1 MNTSDKSI
9 ELATKP
15 LQTLS
20 GHEDA
25 ILRIVY
31 LAELQLVTCSA
42 DKTVRKWDM
51 ENGEQEGVPMEDG
64 GWVQGLAVTR
74 DGKRIVSGG
83 LDGILRVWDVETHE
97 LVEECKGRAIIR
109 EMKEGGEIMHSIE
122 TGPHYI
128 NSICFSPDGQSLASA
143 HDDMM
148 IRVFD
153 VESGDLILGPIKGH
167 TDYVHAVIWSLDGRQ
182 LFTASW
188 DQTIRSWDSATGEA
202 IGQPWI
208 GHTDHVNSISLS
220 PDGKKLA
227 SASSD
232 QTVRFWATDTGD
244 TIGQPLQHED
254 VVWTVPFSPTGE
266 FVVCGGSDGK
276 ISSWRV
282 PWWNAS
288 TEKPPFSFLDLPAV
302 REFMAELR

>member
-1 MNTSDKSI
+1 
-9 ELATKP
+9 
-15 LQTLS
+15 
-20 GHEDA
+20 
-25 ILRIVY
+25 
-31 LAELQLVTCSA
+31 
-42 DKTVRKWDM
+42 
-51 ENGEQEGVPMEDG
+51 
-64 GWVQGLAVTR
+64 
-74 DGKRIVSGG
+74 
-83 LDGILRVWDVETHE
+83 
-97 LVEECKGRAIIR
+97 
-109 EMKEGGEIMHSIE
+109 MKEGGEIMHSIE

-153 VESGDLILGPIKGH
+153 VESGDLILGPIEGH

-244 TIGQPLQHED
+244 PIGQPLQHED

-288 TEKPPFSFLDLPAV
+288 TEKVIAHTRILHPPLLTYNCDYSHLFHSLTYVPLQYFANTLLTAV
-302 REFMAELR
+302 IYSVQPCLYHVVHQMNELRRIFFTLWTIQT